1 MIITRLPSDT
11 TSIETDYGKLHLHIC
26 YTNDGRPCGIAVSHQ
41 IKDMNSQIAE
51 LIETIATGIDAALR
65 P

>member
-11 TSIETDYGKLHLHIC
+11 TKIETDFGNLHLHVR
-26 YTNDGRPCGIAVSHQ
+26 YTNDGRPCGLSISHQ